1 MNAETLR
8 NAPLMARAAGASWT
22 LEAEA
27 WRSFQPIRGEP
38 GDPAI
43 VVLRLKGQQSVP
55 AGLAAR
61 GAWLVRGS
69 DVWAGEARE
78 EQPRVPGATQVEF
91 VARNGPRWNT
101 GDSVDVVLGI
111 VDGTGAVQL
120 LRASRIV
127 IARVD

>member
-1 MNAETLR
+1 VTAEAL
-8 NAPLMARAAGASWT
+8 RAALLTVQAAGNSWT

-55 AGLAAR
+55 PQLSATGV
-61 GAWLVRGS
+61 WLVRGS
-69 DVWAGEARE
+69 EVWAGEARE
-78 EQPRVPGATQVEF
+78 EQPRGAGATQIEF
-91 VARNGPRWNT
+91 VARNGPQWPT

-111 VDGTGAVQL
+111 EDGTGGVQL
-120 LRASRIV
+120 LRAPRIV